1 MQMKLLA
8 VLALAL
14 FASASAGSVSA
25 STGSPVE
32 KVVELLTDLKTRIV
46 TDGEIEQKA
55 YDKYACWCENTS
67 KRKANAIV
75 QAKADLRAL
84 GQSILKL
91 KGLVATRNAEIAELK
106 ADIKENQAAQDQ
118 ATSVRN
124 KENAAYMAT

>member
-32 KVVELLTDLKTRIV
+32 KVVELLTDLKTRII

-55 YDKYACWCENTS
+55 YDKYACWCENTA
-67 KRKANAIV
+67 KRKADGIV

-91 KGLVATRNAEIAELK
+91 KGLVAVRTAEIAELK
-106 ADIKENQAAQDQ
+106 KEMKANQESQD
-118 ATSVRN
+118 
-124 KENAAYMAT
+124 